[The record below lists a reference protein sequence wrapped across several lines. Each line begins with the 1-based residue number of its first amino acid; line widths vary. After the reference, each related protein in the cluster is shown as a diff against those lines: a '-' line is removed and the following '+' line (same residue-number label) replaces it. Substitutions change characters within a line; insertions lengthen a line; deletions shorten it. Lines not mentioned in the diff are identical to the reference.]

1 MKEVDCL
8 VEELERFE
16 NKPFDIQNNLNT
28 SVSNVICS
36 LVFGKRFH
44 YKYAKFK
51 LLIIL
56 LNKLFL
62 TASAFS
68 PATIFPLLRHLPMFN
83 VDTVRYIIGEVDVFT
98 KEIIEEHRRNFDES
112 NMNDFIYA
120 FLLEETKVGI
130 KVSTFTGNEGLA
142 VEKKCLK
149 PLGMI
154 VVNF

>member
-16 NKPFDIQNNLNT
+16 NKPFDIHNNLNT

-44 YKYAKFK
+44 YKDAKFK

-83 VDTVRYIIGEVDVFT
+83 VDTVRNIIGEVDGFT

-112 NMNDFIYA
+112 NINDFIDA
-120 FLLEETKVGI
+120 FLLEETKVGM

-142 VEKKCLK
+142 VDKKCLK
-149 PLGMI
+149 PLDMI

>member
-1 MKEVDCL
+1 
-8 VEELERFE
+8 
-16 NKPFDIQNNLNT
+16 
-28 SVSNVICS
+28 
-36 LVFGKRFH
+36 
-44 YKYAKFK
+44 
-51 LLIIL
+51 
-56 LNKLFL
+56 
-62 TASAFS
+62 
-68 PATIFPLLRHLPMFN
+68 MFN
-83 VDTVRYIIGEVDVFT
+83 VDTVRYIIGEVDGFT

-130 KVSTFTGNEGLA
+130 EVSTFTGNEGLA